1 MILNAFLLKSDPKH
15 GRVGVEHCYTSV
27 LKLELWICQGGRAW
41 LSAETGGKDFK
52 KLSMEIGMGGKRAP
66 PDSLHL
72 PLLSCREQ
80 EYETNGH
87 YILCC
92 GRARCYCHRPS
103 PPPDLDQAMIAHQHI
118 PD

>member
-15 GRVGVEHCYTSV
+15 GRVGVEHCYTNV

-41 LSAETGGKDFK
+41 LSAETGGEDFK

-72 PLLSCREQ
+72 PLLSCRDMRLMVIIFSVVAEQ
-80 EYETNGH
+80 DVTATDH
-87 YILCC
+87 LLPLIWTRL
-92 GRARCYCHRPS
+92 
-103 PPPDLDQAMIAHQHI
+103 
-118 PD
+118 